1 MFNFIFVSLITII
14 FSSSNYT
21 FKTIKSYSYI
31 EYDKNNDTFINYIEQ
46 NEKKF

>member
-1 MFNFIFVSLITII
+1 MFNFILLSLIII
-14 FSSSNYT
+14 TFSSSNYE
-21 FKTIKSYSYI
+21 FKTINNFSYI